1 MNCSFMGMYRL
12 IHDINKALKNT
23 NFQRVEVCKDFFK
36 DLEKVFDEVAEA
48 VTWHSMFESMKEDD
62 G

>member
-12 IHDINKALKNT
+12 IHDINKQLSKT
-23 NFQRVEVCKDFFK
+23 NFQKVEVGKNFFK
-36 DLEKVFDEVAEA
+36 DLEKVFDEAAEA
-48 VTWHSMFESMKEDD
+48 ITWCNIMDAMKEDD

>member
-23 NFQRVEVCKDFFK
+23 NFQRVEVSKEFFK
-36 DLEKVFDEVAEA
+36 DLEKVFDEVAEEI
-48 VTWHSMFESMKEDD
+48 TWYHIMDDMKKDD